1 MKKWGIVGA
10 LLMVVAVCIGYFA
23 KFDNAFIVEL
33 AVAAFGLTSMIIGA
47 FKDGKAKNVK
57 TWQAITV
64 IALAVLAGVFGC
76 IGGLAQNIF
85 AEIAAAVLALLAV
98 IFGLLFNKAKK

>member
-1 MKKWGIVGA
+1 MKKWGIIGA
-10 LLMVVAVCIGYFA
+10 LLMVAAVCIGYFA

-33 AVAAFGLTSMIIGA
+33 AVGAFGLTALVIGA

-57 TWQAITV
+57 TWQAITI

-98 IFGLLFNKAKK
+98 IFGLLFAKK